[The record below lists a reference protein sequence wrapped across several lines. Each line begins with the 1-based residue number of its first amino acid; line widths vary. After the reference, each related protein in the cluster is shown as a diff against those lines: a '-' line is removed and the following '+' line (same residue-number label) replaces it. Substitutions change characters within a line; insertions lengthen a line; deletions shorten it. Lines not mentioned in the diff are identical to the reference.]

1 MVLRTATG
9 VLRRLVVDRDPRI
22 VPKHLEG
29 HPRHRR
35 QRADRRSDV
44 EESLRLPPGDMSSM
58 DQSRAED
65 LEKPRIAD
73 TWGRDSRGEHTQAVV
88 KALDPEA
95 LDIDPRTY
103 M

>member
-1 MVLRTATG
+1 
-9 VLRRLVVDRDPRI
+9 
-22 VPKHLEG
+22 
-29 HPRHRR
+29 
-35 QRADRRSDV
+35 
-44 EESLRLPPGDMSSM
+44 MSSM

-65 LEKPRIAD
+65 IEKPRIAN
-73 TWGRDSRGEHTQAVV
+73 TWRRDSRGEHTQAVV